1 MRPHRFVGF
10 NNTSMFCLVFSNCAT
25 GFPVRTALK
34 STRHCCWHRNFP
46 TFHEHFLLPH
56 NFLAL
61 SSFGFA
67 KAHFCFSLRFDA
79 SDISFHISGHYVS
92 GLEVVC
98 FLVSLPPDH
107 VYPSGGFSFNIVNL
121 VNLVHVF
128 DNSRSPST

>member
-1 MRPHRFVGF
+1 MRNRFPCTDSAEVYK
-10 NNTSMFCLVFSNCAT
+10 
-25 GFPVRTALK
+25 ALLLASK
-34 STRHCCWHRNFP
+34 FP
-46 TFHEHFLLPH
+46 TFQEHFSLPR

-79 SDISFHISGHYVS
+79 SDISFQISGHNVS
-92 GLEVVC
+92 GLDVVC
-98 FLVSLPPDH
+98 FLVSLPSDH
-107 VYPSGGFSFNIVNL
+107 ENPSGGFSFYIVNL